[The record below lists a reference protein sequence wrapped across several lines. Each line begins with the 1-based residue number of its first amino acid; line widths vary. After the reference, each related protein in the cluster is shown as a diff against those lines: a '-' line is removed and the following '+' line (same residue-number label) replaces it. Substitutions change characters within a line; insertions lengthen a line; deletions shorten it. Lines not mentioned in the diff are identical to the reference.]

1 MRNKLR
7 VYVGTY
13 SQPIL
18 FGTGELFKGK
28 GKGIHQYDLD
38 LETGELEEA
47 APPMEAVNPS
57 YLVQSHDRNF
67 LYAVNEMKEY
77 QGKPQGSL
85 SAYKIS
91 GDGKLQLL
99 NRVPT
104 GGTDPC
110 HVNISPDD
118 RCVMVANYMS
128 GSICSYGVAED
139 GFLEKPW
146 IFSQY
151 YGRGADAKRQMGPH
165 AHSVVLTP
173 DGRNAVVSDLGTDRL
188 KIYKTDFDNKRI
200 LTENVAEFETGAGS
214 GPRFC
219 TFNRIGTRC
228 YVFCEI
234 TSTIMVLKYTEGNF
248 ELMQEV
254 PSVVGECS
262 VENAGADIHLS
273 PDDRFLYASNR
284 GQDSIVVY
292 KLSENGT
299 VEYVQTVSTYGR
311 SPRNFS
317 IDPTGRWL
325 LAGNQDSDT
334 IAVFERNGETGMLY
348 HKRTVSVPTPVCI
361 LISR

>member
-1 MRNKLR
+1 MTDKLR
-7 VYVGTY
+7 VFVGTY

-18 FGTGELFKGK
+18 FGTGEFFEGK

-38 LETGELEEA
+38 PETGELEEVVPA
-47 APPMEAVNPS
+47 TEAVNPS
-57 YLVQSHDRNF
+57 YLVQSHDKKF

-91 GDGKLQLL
+91 EDGTLQLL

-128 GSICSYGVAED
+128 GSICSYGVEED
-139 GFLEKPW
+139 GSLEEPYV
-146 IFSQY
+146 FEQY
-151 YGRGADAKRQMGPH
+151 YGIGTDGQRQAGPH

-173 DGRNAVVSDLGTDRL
+173 DGRYAVVSDLGTDRL
-188 KIYKTDFDNKRI
+188 KIYKTDFVNRRI
-200 LTENVAEFETGAGS
+200 LTKEMTEFGTGAGS

-219 TFNRIGTRC
+219 VFNRTGTRC
-228 YVFCEI
+228 YLFCEI
-234 TSTIMVLKYTEGNF
+234 TSTIMVLKYADGTF
-248 ELMQEV
+248 EMMQKV
-254 PSVVGECS
+254 PSVVEKCD

-273 PDDRFLYASNR
+273 QDDRFLYASNR

-292 KLSENGT
+292 RLSEDGMA
-299 VEYVQTVSTYGR
+299 EYIQTVSTHGR
-311 SPRNFS
+311 TPRNFT

-325 LAGNQDSDT
+325 LVGNQDSDT
-334 IAVFERNGETGMLY
+334 IAIFERNRETGRLLY
-348 HKRTVSVPTPVCI
+348 KGTAAVPTPVCI
-361 LISR
+361 LISQ